1 MTKEKKN
8 FEEMMLRLSDIVE
21 KLEQNESNLETSIEL
36 FEEGL
41 DLIKNCNSQLKHF
54 EDKVGELMK
63 AYNGNAE

>member
-1 MTKEKKN
+1 MAEDKKS
-8 FEEMMLRLSDIVE
+8 FETMMLRLTEIVE

-41 DLIKNCNSQLKHF
+41 DLIKNCDSQLKHF